1 MSRINLDEYESVVI
15 YKALTDSSYLTSI
28 VDFVKPE
35 YFQDQGI
42 ASIFKIIEDFYTI
55 RQELPTTTEIK
66 AYLLTEEMKSSFK
79 KVVMSFKD
87 ISANLNKDELY
98 ENTEKFLKERAIYY
112 TILEVAEDVV
122 KGEVDTGEA
131 LSQFEKACGISLITD
146 TGLEIFRDIDKI
158 VDDLL
163 EVNDMIPSKW
173 EWLDEALGGGF
184 RANGRA
190 LYVFAGESNIGKSIV
205 LGNVAANIAEQ
216 GKNVLLI
223 TLEMPEELYAQ
234 RIVSNMTKIPMKEL
248 SSNTETL
255 KHSMMERKRDGD
267 GCIFIKEFPP
277 STITP
282 NQLKSFV
289 QKIVDTGVEIDAVV
303 LDYLNLLHSTTRD
316 NSYERIKDVAEQVR
330 AMTYV
335 FNCPWISATQLN
347 REGFDQEN
355 PGMVTISESIGLAAT
370 SDVIASIFQSEEDKE
385 MGILRYGLPKN
396 RFGPRGHS
404 QAMRIEYDTLTITQ
418 ADDVDDLEGDD
429 SLDTLISFGS

>member
-173 EWLDEALGGGF
+173 EWFDEATGGGF

-370 SDVIASIFQSEEDKE
+370 ADVIASIFQSEEDKE